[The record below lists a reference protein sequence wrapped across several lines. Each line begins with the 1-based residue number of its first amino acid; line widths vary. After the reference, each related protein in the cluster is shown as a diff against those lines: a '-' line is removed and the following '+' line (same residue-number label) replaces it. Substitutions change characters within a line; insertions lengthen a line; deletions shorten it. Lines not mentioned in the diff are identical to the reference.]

1 MKKETLSKRVAHSL
15 LLLSLVHVAG
25 VAMPPVAVA
34 ATELVDENY
43 TGSIPQR
50 SSGEYTVT
58 NGDVTLDAS
67 GYTGLSN
74 YRRALFDTTN
84 GAVKI
89 SVADG
94 KTLTLKGFN
103 NRDTYGS
110 ATLYAYKR
118 GNLDGTMTFT
128 GGNIVVSNE
137 VTNSSTD
144 VYGLYADNGGK
155 FDFKSDGSNKINL
168 TILMPQQHVS
178 THRHGIGLHDG
189 SMTFDGGR
197 FAIGIEGDPGSTSID
212 RRVGITMS
220 GGSDLDVK
228 AEQILIDVNE
238 TALQFTY
245 QSGSN
250 SALYNINNTARF
262 NADSIVFKGHS
273 GIEAVSTHSTNRNTV
288 EFSGSGSTEIY
299 AVSDGIA
306 DDNIYGE
313 IIGGKAIDVERT
325 DITFNNDAL
334 LVGQNLTTQGTAPG
348 HWVNEGTQFEYWQD
362 GYCLKA
368 VSIGNE
374 SNLVANK
381 DFSLESNG
389 GYYNTGLHVWGQSL
403 AQFNGKTNIVVKNG
417 VDTAR
422 AVYIYDNVDGTTKA
436 EFNDDL
442 TISTAGSSA
451 DYLYGFDVRNGG
463 KADITKGL
471 FMNDND
477 TITWSLFASGTDS
490 KIDVNSSGSGEV
502 QVVGDVG
509 GYNGGAVNMNM
520 HTNTSYLTA
529 ASYITGNGEVNF
541 DISNSAVWNM
551 TGSSK
556 ATDMNINNGIVDLRA
571 DKNRYSTLTAAN
583 LTGSG
588 GIFKMDI
595 DVRSMESDKLY
606 ITDDFSG
613 TQAIDIY
620 QKDAYVPAGSS
631 MEGTG
636 LVLASVNGNGVFT
649 AHDREGTLFYTH
661 YDLAHQASATSG
673 YATDW
678 YLDKII
684 TLDKPTT
691 SVETVTAA
699 GALNYHTWR
708 NENDK
713 LLKRMGELRHNGA
726 DEKGAWFRVKGSKI
740 GRDGKFAFENKY
752 TTYELG
758 YDELTKK
765 TATKTRYQGAAISY
779 TDGSSSYQ
787 SGSGD
792 NSSKAISFYNTEL
805 GNKGHYL
812 DVVLKFSH
820 MDNDFKVYDTANN
833 KITGSIENTGVAL
846 SAEYGRK
853 KNLDKG
859 WYIEPQAQF
868 TLGYL
873 GGDNYRTS
881 NGIEV
886 SQSGIKSAVG
896 RIGFNLGKEVGS
908 KGIVYA
914 KANLLHE
921 FGGGY
926 ETTLTDSSGRVRV
939 SENFDDTWFEY
950 GIGAAFKTGKNNH
963 IYFDIERSTG
973 SDFKKDWQWNAG
985 ARWTF

>member
-1 MKKETLSKRVAHSL
+1 MKKEALSKRVAHSL

-25 VAMPPVAVA
+25 VAMPPVAAA

-197 FAIGIEGDPGSTSID
+197 FAIEIEGDPGSTSID

-273 GIEAVSTHSTNRNTV
+273 GIEAVDTHSTNRNTV
-288 EFSGSGSTEIY
+288 EFSGRGSTEIY

-306 DDNIYGE
+306 EENIYGE

-325 DITFNNDAL
+325 DVTFNNDAL

-362 GYCLKA
+362 GYWLKT

-389 GYYNTGLHVWGQSL
+389 GYSNTGLYVWGQSQ

-417 VDTAR
+417 VNSAR
-422 AVYIYDNVDGTTKA
+422 AVYIYGAAGNPTKA

-451 DYLYGFDVRNGG
+451 ASIYGFDVRNGG
-463 KADITKGL
+463 KADIAKGL

-477 TITWSLFASGTDS
+477 AITWSLFATGTDS

-620 QKDAYVPAGSS
+620 QKDAYIPEGSS

>member
-1 MKKETLSKRVAHSL
+1 MKEETLSKRVAHSL

-25 VAMPPVAVA
+25 VAMPPVAAA
-34 ATELVDENY
+34 ATELVNGNY
-43 TGSIPQR
+43 TSSIPQR
-50 SSGEYTVT
+50 NSGEYTVT
-58 NGDVTLDAS
+58 AGDVTLDAS
-67 GYTGLSN
+67 GYTGSAQ
-74 YRRALFDTTN
+74 RPLFTTSS

-103 NRDTYGS
+103 NNDSTRCS
-110 ATLYAYKR
+110 VLYASKQ
-118 GNLDGTMTFT
+118 GSSSGVMTFT
-128 GGNIVVSNE
+128 GGNIIVSNE
-137 VTNSSTD
+137 VTNSHSD

-155 FDFKSDGSNKINL
+155 FDFKSDGGNKIDL

-178 THRHGIGLHDG
+178 THRRGIGLHDG
-189 SMTFDGGR
+189 SLAFDGGN
-197 FAIGIEGDPGSTSID
+197 FVINITGYPGADSID

-220 GGSDLDVK
+220 GGSDLNVK
-228 AEQILIDVNE
+228 ADNILIETSE
-238 TALQFTY
+238 TALEFSYT
-245 QSGSN
+245 SGNN
-250 SALYNINNTARF
+250 SILYGVNNTAKF
-262 NADSIVFKGHS
+262 EADSIVFKGES
-273 GIEAVSTHSTNRNTV
+273 GIEALDTDISNHNSI
-288 EFSGSGSTEIY
+288 EFAGSGSTAIY
-299 AVSDGIA
+299 AVG
-306 DDNIYGE
+306 DDASEGNIYGE
-313 IIGGKAIDVERT
+313 IIGGKAIDVQRT

-334 LVGQNLTTQGTAPG
+334 LVGQNLTAQGTAPG
-348 HWVNEGTQFEYWQD
+348 HWVNEGTKFEYWQD
-362 GYCLKA
+362 SYWLKT
-368 VSIGNE
+368 VSLTKD
-374 SNLVANK
+374 SHLVANQ
-381 DFSLESNG
+381 DFILESNG
-389 GYYNTGLHVWGQSL
+389 GYDNTALYLWNRSQ
-403 AQFNGKTNIVVKNG
+403 AQFNGKTNIIVKNG
-417 VDTAR
+417 IDTAG
-422 AVYIYDNVDGTTKA
+422 AVYVYGAAGDPTKA

-463 KADITKGL
+463 QADIAKGL

-477 TITWSLFASGTDS
+477 AVTWSLFASGTDS

-509 GYNGGAVNMNM
+509 GYNGGVVNMNM

-529 ASYITGNGEVNF
+529 ASYINGNGEVNF

-551 TGSSK
+551 TGSSW
-556 ATDMNINNGIVDLRA
+556 ATDLNITDGIVDLRA
-571 DKNRYSTLTAAN
+571 DKNRYSNLTAAN
-583 LTGSG
+583 LAGSG

-620 QKDAYVPAGSS
+620 QKDEYVPQEGST
-631 MEGTG
+631 EGIG
-636 LVLASVNGNGVFT
+636 LVLASVNGSGVFT

-661 YDLAHQASATSG
+661 YDLAHQASATAG

>member
-25 VAMPPVAVA
+25 VAMPPVAAA
-34 ATELVDENY
+34 ATELVDEKY
-43 TGSIPQR
+43 TSSIPQR
-50 SSGEYTVT
+50 NSGEFTVT

-67 GYTGLSN
+67 GYTGLAI
-74 YRRALFDTTN
+74 YQRALFSTAN
-84 GAVKI
+84 GAVRI
-89 SVADG
+89 NVADG

-103 NRDTYGS
+103 NADSNRST
-110 ATLYAYKR
+110 TLYAYKR

-128 GGNIVVSNE
+128 GGNIIVSNE
-137 VTNSSTD
+137 VTNSNSD
-144 VYGLYADNGGK
+144 VYALYADNGGK

-168 TILMPQQHVS
+168 TILMPQQKVA
-178 THRHGIGLHDG
+178 THRRGIGLHDG
-189 SMTFDGGR
+189 SLAFDGGN
-197 FAIGIEGDPGSTSID
+197 FVIGVAGDPGTASID

-220 GGSDLDVK
+220 GGSDLNVK
-228 AEQILIDVNE
+228 AENILIDTDE
-238 TALQFTY
+238 TAFEFSYT
-245 QSGSN
+245 SGNN
-250 SALYNINNTARF
+250 SILYGVNNTAKF
-262 NADSIVFKGHS
+262 EADSIIFKGHS
-273 GIEAVSTHSTNRNTV
+273 GIEALDTDSSNHNAI
-288 EFSGSGSTEIY
+288 EFSGRGSTEIY

-306 DDNIYGE
+306 EENIYGE

-325 DITFNNDAL
+325 DVTFNNDAL

-362 GYCLKA
+362 GYWLKT

-389 GYYNTGLHVWGQSL
+389 GYSNTGLYVWGRSQ

-417 VDTAR
+417 VNSAR
-422 AVYIYDNVDGTTKA
+422 AVYIYGAAGNPTKA

-451 DYLYGFDVRNGG
+451 ASIYGFDVRNGG
-463 KADITKGL
+463 KADIAKGL

-477 TITWSLFASGTDS
+477 AITWSLFATGTDS

-520 HTNTSYLTA
+520 HTDTSYLTA

-620 QKDAYVPAGSS
+620 QKEAYVPEGSS

-661 YDLAHQASATSG
+661 YDLAHQASAMAG

-678 YLDKII
+678 YLDKIV
-684 TLDKPTT
+684 TTDQPTT
-691 SVETVTAA
+691 SVEIVKAG

>member
-25 VAMPPVAVA
+25 VAMPPVAAA

-197 FAIGIEGDPGSTSID
+197 FAIEIEGDPGSASID

-273 GIEAVSTHSTNRNTV
+273 GIEAVDTHSTNRNTV

-362 GYCLKA
+362 GYWLKA

-463 KADITKGL
+463 KADIAKGL

-477 TITWSLFASGTDS
+477 AITWSLFASGTDS

-520 HTNTSYLTA
+520 HEYFL
-529 ASYITGNGEVNF
+529 
-541 DISNSAVWNM
+541 
-551 TGSSK
+551 
-556 ATDMNINNGIVDLRA
+556 
-571 DKNRYSTLTAAN
+571 
-583 LTGSG
+583 
-588 GIFKMDI
+588 
-595 DVRSMESDKLY
+595 SDCGQLY
-606 ITDDFSG
+606 
-613 TQAIDIY
+613 
-620 QKDAYVPAGSS
+620 
-631 MEGTG
+631 
-636 LVLASVNGNGVFT
+636 
-649 AHDREGTLFYTH
+649 HR
-661 YDLAHQASATSG
+661 
-673 YATDW
+673 
-678 YLDKII
+678 
-684 TLDKPTT
+684 
-691 SVETVTAA
+691 
-699 GALNYHTWR
+699 
-708 NENDK
+708 
-713 LLKRMGELRHNGA
+713 
-726 DEKGAWFRVKGSKI
+726 
-740 GRDGKFAFENKY
+740 
-752 TTYELG
+752 
-758 YDELTKK
+758 
-765 TATKTRYQGAAISY
+765 
-779 TDGSSSYQ
+779 
-787 SGSGD
+787 
-792 NSSKAISFYNTEL
+792 
-805 GNKGHYL
+805 
-812 DVVLKFSH
+812 
-820 MDNDFKVYDTANN
+820 
-833 KITGSIENTGVAL
+833 
-846 SAEYGRK
+846 
-853 KNLDKG
+853 
-859 WYIEPQAQF
+859 
-868 TLGYL
+868 
-873 GGDNYRTS
+873 
-881 NGIEV
+881 
-886 SQSGIKSAVG
+886 
-896 RIGFNLGKEVGS
+896 
-908 KGIVYA
+908 
-914 KANLLHE
+914 
-921 FGGGY
+921 
-926 ETTLTDSSGRVRV
+926 
-939 SENFDDTWFEY
+939 
-950 GIGAAFKTGKNNH
+950 
-963 IYFDIERSTG
+963 
-973 SDFKKDWQWNAG
+973 
-985 ARWTF
+985 